1 MIRLA
6 HPPYRLLPLVFLL
19 FLTQPSV
26 TQAAD
31 GIEELGTLGGSY
43 SAAWGVSVDGSVLV
57 GASYLAGDASRRAF
71 RWESG
76 SGMVDL
82 GTLGGTNSWAFGV
95 SADGSVVAGEA
106 NVAGDSALHAFRW
119 QSGSMVDLG
128 TLGGTNSSAFGISA
142 DGAVVVGESD
152 TTGDASVR
160 AFRWQGGGMVD
171 LGTLGGTNSSAYGV
185 SANGAVAVGFSDTT
199 GDLSQHAF
207 RWQSG
212 TGMADLGT
220 LGGSESIAW
229 GVSGNGSVVVGW
241 ANTTGD
247 ADTHAFRWESA
258 TGMVDLGGLGG
269 SISIATAV
277 SADGNV
283 VVGTAATPGDT
294 AYRAFRWTQT
304 TGIQSV
310 EDWLR
315 AAGVSVPTD
324 ITKDAYATN
333 QNGSVVVGVLDSG
346 HAFIARVDP
355 VGSGLVTLE
364 EVRKS
369 VSDSVRGGNAALAGS
384 RLILQGAHSRP
395 LSRRASEG
403 RNTFWLAGDWGRD
416 HHGARDGDLGLAEIG
431 IGRHFGPAQVNLS
444 LGQTW
449 AKQAWALDG
458 QAKADGSYLLAE
470 ALIPV
475 RGKLWA
481 VLGGYYHWGDAD
493 LQRGYL
499 NVASPAYSSGSAAAR
514 AWGLRARLEWDQAFN
529 LAGAVVSPY
538 VDASYGE
545 TTLAAY
551 GETSGPFPARFEAR
565 KEKMSELRLGGNATQ
580 PLAENTWL
588 VTILEATHRFE
599 KESASTSVELVG
611 LGSLRLDGEEN
622 QRDWLRIGV
631 GLEGIV
637 AGGRASFMINA
648 TSRGEVPAYWLAANW
663 QRSF

>member
-6 HPPYRLLPLVFLL
+6 HPPYCLVQLVLPLFFAL
-19 FLTQPSV
+19 PSM

-43 SAAWGVSVDGSVLV
+43 SAAWGVSADGKVMV
-57 GASYLAGDASRRAF
+57 GSSYTAGDTSSRAF
-71 RWESG
+71 RRESG
-76 SGMVDL
+76 SSMVDL

-152 TTGDASVR
+152 TTGDASVH
-160 AFRWQGGGMVD
+160 AFRWQGGMVD
-171 LGTLGGTNSSAYGV
+171 LGTLGGTNSSAYGI
-185 SANGAVAVGFSDTT
+185 SANGTVVVGYSDTT
-199 GDLSQHAF
+199 GDVNRHAF

-220 LGGSESIAW
+220 LGGSMSIAW

-241 ANTTGD
+241 AYTPGD
-247 ADTHAFRWESA
+247 ANARAFRWESH
-258 TGMVDLGGLGG
+258 TGMVDLGSLGG
-269 SISIATAV
+269 NISIASAA

-283 VVGTAATPGDT
+283 VVGSANTPGDAT
-294 AYRAFRWTQT
+294 FRAFRWTQAI
-304 TGIQSV
+304 GIQSV
-310 EDWLR
+310 DDWLR
-315 AAGVSVPTD
+315 AAGITVPTD
-324 ITKDAYATN
+324 ITKEALATN
-333 QNGSVVVGVLDSG
+333 QNGSVVVGVLDNG

-355 VGSGLVTLE
+355 IGSGLVTLE
-364 EVRKS
+364 DVRKS
-369 VSDSVRGGNAALAGS
+369 LSDSVRGGNAVLESG
-384 RLILQGAHSRP
+384 RLVLQGAHSRP
-395 LSRRASEG
+395 LLRRANEG
-403 RNTFWLAGDWGRD
+403 RSTFWLAGDWGRD
-416 HHGARDGDLGLAEIG
+416 DHGARDGDLGLAEIG
-431 IGRHFGPAQVNLS
+431 IGRNFGPAQLNLS
-444 LGQTW
+444 VGQTW

-493 LQRGYL
+493 LRRGYL
-499 NVASPAYSSGSAAAR
+499 NVAAPAYSSGSAAAR
-514 AWGLRARLEWDQAFN
+514 AWGLRARLEWDRAFN

-565 KEKMSELRLGGNATQ
+565 KEKMSELRLGVNATQ
-580 PLAENTWL
+580 PLAENTRL
-588 VTILEATHRFE
+588 VTILEAAHRFE
-599 KESASTSVELVG
+599 KVGASTSVDLVG
-611 LGSLRLDGEEN
+611 LGSVRLDGEEN

-637 AGGRASFMINA
+637 VGGHASFTVNA